1 MEKHINKKVIIAIS
15 FTTIMI
21 MAGLA
26 DLEYNYYNNN
36 YNYSNSININNNGN
50 GNIHLS
56 LIGKTVYINS
66 FNHLSPLKINVYSI
80 NNGKITNLNFNI
92 TNIAVKKN
100 SFDIFENNSEMK
112 MSIILSLKNNKIYM
126 YNIFKN
132 NMNKNISFIDVMS
145 IKTMKSQY
153 SISNNNNIKTM
164 NNNTAIPS
172 TYYNINT
179 NNLNINWLP
188 DASIFHYG
196 LVYRNNYNNIELPF
210 GPINLHKNYTYSMHP
225 IIIYNSNASNGI
237 QSDIIPGGGGPV
249 FEYAPTNMTCY
260 VYNSNGKEIGTYTLT
275 SYDGTKQ
282 PDTTVYKPANPID
295 LNFATGAS
303 YPNADG
309 VWKIKQTLSYGGNEL
324 GCSGG
329 YMKIMHVHIAD
340 QNSADNTLTN
350 IDGYLISAVLSAVGF
365 HIPNPL
371 HFISKAS
378 NSPCTENP
386 YSNTMTGEIEPIGF
400 FVNEYCPIWQ
410 STNIGSKEYGKKS
423 YMFGIGSDFKFS
435 LGNLNPNTVDAYLVD
450 YSVQVTFE
458 SGYVGSPS
466 YYTSPCSTL
475 VTGIN
480 MCYTSN

>member
-1 MEKHINKKVIIAIS
+1 M
-15 FTTIMI
+15 F
-21 MAGLA
+21 
-26 DLEYNYYNNN
+26 LEYNYYNNN
-36 YNYSNSININNNGN
+36 YNYSNSININNNNNGN
-50 GNIHLS
+50 ENIHLS
-56 LIGKTVYINS
+56 LIGKTIYINS
-66 FNHLSPLKINVYSI
+66 FNHLSPLKINIDSI
-80 NNGKITNLNFNI
+80 NNGKISNLNFNI
-92 TNIAVKKN
+92 TNIEVKKN
-100 SFDIFENNSEMK
+100 SFDVFENNSEMK

-132 NMNKNISFIDVMS
+132 NMNKNISFIDVIS
-145 IKTMKSQY
+145 IKTIKSPY

-164 NNNTAIPS
+164 NNNTVIPS

-179 NNLNINWLP
+179 NNLNINWLS
-188 DASIFHYG
+188 DTSIFHYG

-210 GPINLHKNYTYSMHP
+210 GPINLYKNYTYSMHP
-225 IIIYNSNASNGI
+225 IVIYNSNASNGI
-237 QSDIIPGGGGPV
+237 QSDIIPGGGGPT
-249 FEYAPTNMTCY
+249 FEYAPANMTCY

-275 SYDGTKQ
+275 SHRGTSY
-282 PDTTVYKPANPID
+282 PDTSNNNPGCPVHM
-295 LNFATGAS
+295 NFATGTT

-329 YMKIMHVHIAD
+329 YMKIMHVHIGD
-340 QNSADNTLTN
+340 QNSAGNTMVN
-350 IDGYLISAVLSAVGF
+350 IDFYIISAVTSAVGF
-365 HIPNPL
+365 HIPNPRS
-371 HFISKAS
+371 FISKAS
-378 NSPCTENP
+378 NSPCNENP

-410 STNIGSKEYGKKS
+410 STNIGSNGYGKKS
-423 YMFGIGSDFKFS
+423 YMFGIGSEFKFN
-435 LGNLNPNTVDAYLVD
+435 LGNLNSNTVDAYFAD

-466 YYTSPCSTL
+466 YYTGPCSTL